1 MPAAVVKL
9 FFRLIFVIFTVVT
22 VVFYIQR
29 MIPGTPAD
37 AVLGPDA
44 PLVQKQEW
52 LRQNGFDRPVS
63 LQYVDYL
70 RGVARGDFGRRL
82 VDGRP
87 IAPQLSERLQSTARL
102 ALCAFAVSL
111 CLALLSGVSA
121 ALKAGTLLDKILAL
135 SSLLM
140 VSAPVFMTGTLLLW
154 LFAVKWNVLPLTGHS
169 GARSLILP
177 SLCLGAALA
186 AMTSR
191 MVRASLLDV
200 LREDYIRTAKA
211 KGLPA
216 LQIYLRHALRNALL
230 PVLTV
235 LGLQLAGL
243 LGGAVITEHVFTW
256 PGLGTLMLEGVNQ
269 RDYNLVSACV
279 VVLAFIHVVISAVI
293 DVLQRLIDPRTV
305 TE

>member
-1 MPAAVVKL
+1 MPAAVLKL
-9 FFRLIFVIFTVVT
+9 VFRLFFVIFAVVT

-52 LRQNGFDRPVS
+52 LRQNGFDRPLS
-63 LQYVDYL
+63 LQYFDYL
-70 RGVARGDFGRRL
+70 RGVAQGDFGRRL

-87 IAPQLSERLQSTARL
+87 IAPQLSERLQSTAKL
-102 ALCAFAVSL
+102 ALCAFVVSL
-111 CLALLSGVSA
+111 CLALLAGVSA
-121 ALKAGTLLDKILAL
+121 AAKAGTLLDKILAL
-135 SSLLM
+135 FSLLM

-154 LFAVKWNVLPLTGHS
+154 LFAVKWNILPLTGHS
-169 GARSLILP
+169 GVRSLILP

-191 MVRASLLDV
+191 MIRASLLDV

-243 LGGAVITEHVFTW
+243 LGGAVITEQVFTW

-279 VVLAFIHVVISAVI
+279 VVLAFIHVVISALI

>member
-1 MPAAVVKL
+1 MLAAVAKIL
-9 FFRLIFVIFTVVT
+9 FRLFFVIFSVVT
-22 VVFYIQR
+22 VIFFIQR

-37 AVLGPDA
+37 AILGPDA

-52 LRQNGFDRPVS
+52 LRQNGFDRPIS
-63 LQYVDYL
+63 QQYVEYL
-70 RGVARGDFGRRL
+70 QGIAQGDFGRRL

-87 IAPQLSERLQSTARL
+87 IAPQLSIRLQSTAKL
-102 ALCAFAVSL
+102 AVSAFAVSL
-111 CLALLSGVSA
+111 CLALILGVSA
-121 ALKAGTLLDKILAL
+121 AVKAGTLLDKVFAL
-135 SSLLM
+135 FSLLM

-154 LFAVKWNVLPLTGHS
+154 LFAVRWNVLPLTGHS
-169 GARSLILP
+169 GFRSLILP
-177 SLCLGAALA
+177 ALCLGAALA

-216 LQIYLRHALRNALL
+216 LRIYLSHALRNALL

-243 LGGAVITEHVFTW
+243 LGGAVITEQVFTW

-279 VVLAFIHVVISAVI
+279 VVLAFIHVVISAII
-293 DVLQRLIDPRTV
+293 DLLQRLIDPRTV

>member
-1 MPAAVVKL
+1 MPATVVKIL
-9 FFRLIFVIFTVVT
+9 FRLLFVIFAVVT
-22 VVFYIQR
+22 MIFFIQR
-29 MIPGTPAD
+29 LIPGTPAD
-37 AVLGPDA
+37 AVLGADA
-44 PLVQKQEW
+44 PIVQKQEW
-52 LRQNGFDRPVS
+52 LRQNGFDRPIS
-63 LQYVDYL
+63 EQYVEYL
-70 RGVARGDFGRRL
+70 RGLTKGDFGRRL

-87 IAPQLSERLQSTARL
+87 IAPQLSERLQSTAKL
-102 ALCAFAVSL
+102 AVCAFAVSL
-111 CLALLSGVSA
+111 CLALVLGVA
-121 ALKAGTLLDKILAL
+121 AAVKAGTLLDKILAL
-135 SSLLM
+135 FSLLM

-154 LFAVKWNVLPLTGHS
+154 MFAVRWNVLPLTGNS
-169 GARSLILP
+169 GVRSLILP

-200 LREDYIRTAKA
+200 LREDYIRTARA

-230 PVLTV
+230 PVITV

-243 LGGAVITEHVFTW
+243 LGGAVITEQVFTW

-279 VVLAFIHVVISAVI
+279 VVLAFIHVVVSAVI
-293 DVLQRLIDPRTV
+293 DLLQRLIDPRTV